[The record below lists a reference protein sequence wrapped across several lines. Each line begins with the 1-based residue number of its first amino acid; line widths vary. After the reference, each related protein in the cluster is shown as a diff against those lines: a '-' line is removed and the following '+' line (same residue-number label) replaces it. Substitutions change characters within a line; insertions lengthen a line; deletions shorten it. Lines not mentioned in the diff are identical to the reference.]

1 MMERHDPAQMYST
14 TIVTVR
20 KNGVVVV
27 AGDGQ
32 VSLGNTV
39 MKGNAKKVRRL
50 GKNGQVIAG
59 FAGATA
65 DAFTLLERLEAKLE
79 QYPDQLTRACVE
91 LAKDW
96 RTDRYLRRLEAMM
109 IVADKNVTLTL
120 TGNGDVLEPENGV
133 MAIGSGGNYA
143 LAAARALADTEF
155 GAEEIARRAM
165 KIAGEICIYTNGNV
179 VLESLDAEA
188 GVETP
193 V

>member
-1 MMERHDPAQMYST
+1 MSNELTMHAT

-20 KNGVVVV
+20 KGNKVVI

-32 VSLGNTV
+32 VSLGQTI
-39 MKGNAKKVRRL
+39 MKGNAKKVRRI
-50 GKNGQVIAG
+50 GKGGNVIAG

-109 IVADKNVTLTL
+109 LVADKSVSLAL
-120 TGNGDVLEPENGV
+120 TGTGDVLEPEFGV

-143 LAAARALADTEF
+143 LAAARALADYEQDP
-155 GAEEIARRAM
+155 EVLARRAM
-165 KIAGEICIYTNGNV
+165 QIASEVCVFTNDR
-179 VLESLDAEA
+179 LT
-188 GVETP
+188 VET
-193 V
+193 VGD